1 MRLLRSEAPPPI
13 FFIAFLSFPLTFSL
27 YRFNLYEQ
35 FHHANHILFIFFVH
49 CIHHN
54 FQFFPVSTKNYL
66 QLSHFCCIFTTNRIL
81 LNYGLVRGQLSM
93 HFLILCNGEMQRSEE
108 KEIIFTL

>member
-13 FFIAFLSFPLTFSL
+13 FFIAFISFPLAFSL

-81 LNYGLVRGQLSM
+81 LNYGLVRGQMSM
-93 HFLILCNGEMQRSEE
+93 RISYSLQWGDA
-108 KEIIFTL
+108 KK

>member
-13 FFIAFLSFPLTFSL
+13 FFIAFISFPLAFSL
-27 YRFNLYEQ
+27 YRFSFYEQ

-54 FQFFPVSTKNYL
+54 FQFFPVSTKNCRF
-66 QLSHFCCIFTTNRIL
+66 LSHFCCIFTTNRIL

-108 KEIIFTL
+108 KGIIFTL